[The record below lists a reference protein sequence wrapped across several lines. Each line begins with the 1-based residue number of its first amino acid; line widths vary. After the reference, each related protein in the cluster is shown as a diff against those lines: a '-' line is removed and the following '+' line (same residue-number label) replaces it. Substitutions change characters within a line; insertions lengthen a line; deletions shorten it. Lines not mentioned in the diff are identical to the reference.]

1 MKLTRKDLKHLIEA
15 FIVGPEGP
23 TSTRHLDGDP
33 FAGTDISHPIADDF
47 MQKSLGKI
55 DDPEHKSMIDT
66 LYAGDLD
73 DKGQAIDLAASLI
86 PPSDEESD
94 EEFDIDSAADDAHFD
109 LDTALNPAF
118 DGIKD
123 VAYQENV
130 DPGLMKTYLRYL
142 YKKGELKPHFTS
154 IHDIMDGFEEMY
166 PGFGRPTRVDLLRA
180 GINYHPQSDKV
191 WSVITNRLNL

>member
-1 MKLTRKDLKHLIEA
+1 MKITRKDLKRLIET
-15 FIVGPEGP
+15 FIAGPDGRLRKL
-23 TSTRHLDGDP
+23 TGDP
-33 FAGTDISHPIADDF
+33 FTGEDTEHPHADDF

>member
-1 MKLTRKDLKHLIEA
+1 MKITRKELRHLIEA

-23 TSTRHLDGDP
+23 ASTRHLDGDP
-33 FAGTDISHPIADDF
+33 FAGTDVSHPVADDF
-47 MQKSLGKI
+47 MQKSLDKI
-55 DDPEHKSMIDT
+55 DDTEHKSMIDA
-66 LYAGDLD
+66 LYARDLD

-86 PPSDEESD
+86 PSD
-94 EEFDIDSAADDAHFD
+94 EEFDIDRAADDAHFD

-123 VAYQENV
+123 VAYQEIV
-130 DPGLMKTYLRYL
+130 DPGLMKTYLSYL
-142 YKKGELKPHFTS
+142 YKKGEIKPHITS
-154 IHDIMDGFEEMY
+154 INDIMDGFEERY

-180 GINYHPQSDKV
+180 GINYHPQNDKV